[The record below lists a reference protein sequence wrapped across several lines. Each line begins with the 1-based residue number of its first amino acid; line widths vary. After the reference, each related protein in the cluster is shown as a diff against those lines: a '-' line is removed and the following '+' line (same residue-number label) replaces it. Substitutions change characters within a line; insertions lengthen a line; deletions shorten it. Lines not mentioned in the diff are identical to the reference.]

1 VNTQERLTHADVSGQ
16 ISAAA
21 LIPARPASDKAPMPA
36 DSGAALLGTIHESLS
51 GLLAD
56 MMGSAAGRSAP
67 APHVS
72 FFALGVREPEALELI
87 QIVNAVFGLDLP
99 ADTVLRSP
107 TPDALARSIETA
119 WFEAG
124 AGAEDL
130 AERIAALS
138 DDA

>member
-1 VNTQERLTHADVSGQ
+1 MS
-16 ISAAA
+16 
-21 LIPARPASDKAPMPA
+21 A

-87 QIVNAVFGLDLP
+87 QIVNTVFGLDLP

-107 TPDALARSIETA
+107 TPDSLARSIETA

-124 AGAEDL
+124 AGAADL

-138 DDA
+138 DDG

>member
-1 VNTQERLTHADVSGQ
+1 MITQERLTHADVSGQ
-16 ISAAA
+16 FSGPA
-21 LIPARPASDKAPMPA
+21 LIPARPPSDNAPMSA
-36 DSGAALLGTIHESLS
+36 DSRAALLGTIHESLS

-72 FFALGVREPEALELI
+72 FFALGVREPQALELV
-87 QIVNAVFGLDLP
+87 QIVNAIFGLDLP

-107 TPDALARSIETA
+107 TPDSLARSIETA
-119 WFEAG
+119 WFEADG
-124 AGAEDL
+124 SAGDL

-138 DDA
+138 DDD

>member
-1 VNTQERLTHADVSGQ
+1 MSADY
-16 ISAAA
+16 AAA
-21 LIPARPASDKAPMPA
+21 RLD
-36 DSGAALLGTIHESLS
+36 TIHESLS

-72 FFALGVREPEALELI
+72 FFALGVREPQALELI
-87 QIVNAVFGLDLP
+87 QVVNAVFGLHLP

-107 TPDALARSIETA
+107 TPDSLARSIETA
-119 WFEAG
+119 WFGTDGSA
-124 AGAEDL
+124 ADL

-138 DDA
+138 HDG

>member
-1 VNTQERLTHADVSGQ
+1 VERLTRSGVSGQ
-16 ISAAA
+16 ISGPA
-21 LIPARPASDKAPMPA
+21 LIPARTASDKAPMSA
-36 DSGAALLGTIHESLS
+36 DSGAAQLGTIHESLS

-72 FFALGVREPEALELI
+72 FFALGVREPVALELI

-99 ADTVLRSP
+99 SDTVLRSP
-107 TPDALARSIETA
+107 TPDALARSVETA
-119 WFEAG
+119 WFG
-124 AGAEDL
+124 ADGSAADL

-138 DDA
+138 YDD

>member
-1 VNTQERLTHADVSGQ
+1 MS
-16 ISAAA
+16 
-21 LIPARPASDKAPMPA
+21 A

-87 QIVNAVFGLDLP
+87 QIVNTVFGLDLP

-107 TPDALARSIETA
+107 TPDSLARGIETA
-119 WFEAG
+119 WFDADG
-124 AGAEDL
+124 SAADL

-138 DDA
+138 YDE

>member
-1 VNTQERLTHADVSGQ
+1 MS
-16 ISAAA
+16 
-21 LIPARPASDKAPMPA
+21 A

-51 GLLAD
+51 RLLAD

-107 TPDALARSIETA
+107 TPDSLARGIETA
-119 WFEAG
+119 WFEGGGG
-124 AGAEDL
+124 AGDL
-130 AERIAALS
+130 AERIAALN
-138 DDA
+138 DDE

>member
-1 VNTQERLTHADVSGQ
+1 MSG
-16 ISAAA
+16 
-21 LIPARPASDKAPMPA
+21 

-72 FFALGVREPEALELI
+72 FFALGLREPQALELV
-87 QIVNAVFGLDLP
+87 QIVNAVFGLHLP

-107 TPDALARSIETA
+107 TPDSLARSIESA
-119 WFEAG
+119 WFHGDGSAP
-124 AGAEDL
+124 DL
-130 AERIAALS
+130 AQRIAALS
-138 DDA
+138 DGV

>member
-1 VNTQERLTHADVSGQ
+1 MS
-16 ISAAA
+16 
-21 LIPARPASDKAPMPA
+21 A

-72 FFALGVREPEALELI
+72 FFALGVREPQALELVE
-87 QIVNAVFGLDLP
+87 IVNAIFGLDLP

-107 TPDALARSIETA
+107 TPDSLARSVETA
-119 WFEAG
+119 WFDAG
-124 AGAEDL
+124 GSAADL
-130 AERIAALS
+130 AERIAALG
-138 DDA
+138 DDE